1 MSQPF
6 AQTQMQDIEL
16 LGVPGSPYT
25 RKMLALLR
33 YRRIPYRM
41 VWGTH
46 LDPPEGY
53 PSPKVK
59 LLPTFYF
66 PTANGQEAVVD
77 STPIIH
83 RLEIEHSGRSV
94 IPSDPLLRFLDQL
107 IEDFADEWLT
117 KAMFHYRWHYDE
129 DAAHAAPWLVYSQY
143 PKMSRLQAQKMSH
156 VFAQRQISRL
166 PVVGSSKRTAPVIE
180 SSFQRLVGIMD
191 RIIERQGFVLGSRPA
206 SADFAIYG
214 QLTQLG
220 MVDPTPAR
228 LLERNSPRLRA
239 WLDRM
244 EDLSGHTA
252 DQWLPNTS
260 IPEHLGELLNEIGRV
275 YAPFLVAN
283 AQAIHRGLTEFE
295 TTLDGQRW
303 TQAVFPYQLKCLEAL
318 RSARDI
324 MPENHRTDLDAVLK
338 ATGCEMLFWSE
349 IHWC

>member
-1 MSQPF
+1 
-6 AQTQMQDIEL
+6 MQDIEL

-46 LDPPEGY
+46 IDPPKGY

-66 PTANGQEAVVD
+66 PKAGEKEAVVD
-77 STPIIH
+77 STPIIQ
-83 RLEIEHSGRSV
+83 RLEMAYSVRSV
-94 IPSDPLLRFLDQL
+94 IPDDPLLRFLDQL

-117 KAMFHYRWHYDE
+117 KAMFHYRWHYAE
-129 DAAHAAPWLVYSQY
+129 DATHAAPWLVYSQF
-143 PKMSRLQAQKMSH
+143 PTMGSLKAQEMSH

-166 PVVGSSKRTAPVIE
+166 PMVGSSELTAPVIE
-180 SSFQRLVGIMD
+180 SSFLRLIGIMD
-191 RIIERQGFVLGSRPA
+191 RIIEREGFIFGSRPA

-228 LLERNSPRLRA
+228 LLDSQSPRLRA

-244 EDLSGHTA
+244 EDLSGHTDA
-252 DQWLPNTS
+252 QWIPNTV
-260 IPEHLGELLNEIGRV
+260 ITKHLGELLGEIGRV

-283 AQAIHRGLTEFE
+283 AQAFNRGSAEFE
-295 TTLDGQRW
+295 TMIDGHRW
-303 TQAVFPYQLKCLEAL
+303 TQSVFPYQVKCLETL
-318 RSARDI
+318 RGAR
-324 MPENHRTDLDAVLK
+324 MGMREMNRVALDAALTG
-338 ATGCEMLFWSE
+338 TGCEVMFV
-349 IHWC
+349 